1 MAYDQN
7 ARHRERRAT
16 DLEYREKKNAQQR
29 ERRATDLEYRERIN
43 AQQRERQRERY
54 ATDPDY
60 RERIN
65 AQQRERRATDP
76 DYREKK
82 NAQQRE
88 RRATDP
94 DYREKKNAQQRERGH
109 PYAALRRAAKLQR
122 TPAWLTDKHRKEI
135 AAIYKRAAQITAR
148 TGIAHHVDHILPL
161 QGKNISGLHVPSNLQ
176 ILTETENKTKGNT
189 YHE

>member
-7 ARHRERRAT
+7 ARHRERYAT
-16 DLEYREKKNAQQR
+16 DPEYREKRKA
-29 ERRATDLEYRERIN
+29 
-43 AQQRERQRERY
+43 RQRERY
-54 ATDPDY
+54 AEHRERINARHRERRADPEHREKRNAAERERQRELRATDPEYREKRNAQQRELRADPDY

-65 AQQRERRATDP
+65 ARRREH
-76 DYREKK
+76 
-82 NAQQRE
+82 
-88 RRATDP
+88 
-94 DYREKKNAQQRERGH
+94 GH

-176 ILTETENKTKGNT
+176 ILTETENKSKGNT

>member
-7 ARHRERRAT
+7 ARHRERYAT
-16 DLEYREKKNAQQR
+16 DPEYRERIKAQQRERLRERHATDPEYQEKKNAQQR
-29 ERRATDLEYRERIN
+29 EH
-43 AQQRERQRERY
+43 
-54 ATDPDY
+54 
-60 RERIN
+60 
-65 AQQRERRATDP
+65 
-76 DYREKK
+76 
-82 NAQQRE
+82 
-88 RRATDP
+88 
-94 DYREKKNAQQRERGH
+94 GH

-176 ILTETENKTKGNT
+176 ILTETENKSKGNT

>member
-7 ARHRERRAT
+7 AHHRERRAT

-60 RERIN
+60 RERI
-65 AQQRERRATDP
+65 
-76 DYREKK
+76 